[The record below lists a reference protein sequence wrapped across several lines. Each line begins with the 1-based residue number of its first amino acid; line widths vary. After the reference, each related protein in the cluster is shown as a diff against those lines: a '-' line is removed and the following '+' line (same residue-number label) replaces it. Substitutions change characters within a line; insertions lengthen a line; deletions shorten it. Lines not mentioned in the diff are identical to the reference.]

1 MPRSDWSV
9 VKNYALTIPPAK
21 AEQEAIAE
29 ALSDADALIESLE
42 QLIAKKRQIKQGA
55 MQELLRPKD
64 GWVSKKL
71 GDIAHIK
78 TGSRNNQDKVEDG
91 KYPFF
96 VRSQIVERINSYSYD
111 CEAILIPGEGGIGSI
126 FHYVNGRFDV
136 HQRVYAISQFAENI
150 PGKYVYYFMVKN
162 FGQHAMQNSVKA
174 TVDSLRLPT
183 FQQFQVFMPKRYDEQ
198 SAIASVL
205 SDMDAEIDAL
215 ELKLEK
221 ARWLKQGMMHNLLTG
236 KIRLVGGK
244 RISEKDDA
252 EKAVK
257 KGHNWQIDE
266 AVLISVLTKNFGSVQ
281 YPLGRKRRTKLLYLF
296 HRHMAQE
303 AIGFKKKAAGPYNP
317 EIRYG
322 GPEKIALQRS
332 YVCEKSAGNY
342 QGFVLSENFA
352 EADNYFNQWYDPKE
366 LDWLEQF
373 RYSKNDELELL
384 TTVDMAMV
392 DLKKAGAAITLHSVK
407 QVIGDHP
414 EWAPKL
420 QRSIFSDEQITFTIE
435 RCKQLFYPD
444 YE

>member
-1 MPRSDWSV
+1 MFLGYYLNSEPVNRQKSSKGQGDAVVHITANALADIDLMMP
-9 VKNYALTIPPAK
+9 TIE
-21 AEQEAIAE
+21 EQ
-29 ALSDADALIESLE
+29 
-42 QLIAKKRQIKQGA
+42 
-55 MQELLRPKD
+55 
-64 GWVSKKL
+64 
-71 GDIAHIK
+71 
-78 TGSRNNQDKVEDG
+78 
-91 KYPFF
+91 
-96 VRSQIVERINSYSYD
+96 
-111 CEAILIPGEGGIGSI
+111 
-126 FHYVNGRFDV
+126 
-136 HQRVYAISQFAENI
+136 
-150 PGKYVYYFMVKN
+150 
-162 FGQHAMQNSVKA
+162 A
-174 TVDSLRLPT
+174 T
-183 FQQFQVFMPKRYDEQ
+183 
-198 SAIASVL
+198 IASVL

-221 ARWLKQGMMHNLLTG
+221 ARQLKQGMMHNLLTG
-236 KIRLVGGK
+236 KIRLVDGDE
-244 RISEKDDA
+244 ISEKGDA
-252 EKAVK
+252 EKSVNK
-257 KGHNWQIDE
+257 RHNWQIDE
-266 AVLISVLTKNFGSVQ
+266 AVLIAVLTKNFGSEQ

-296 HRHMAQE
+296 HRYMAQE

-414 EWAPKL
+414 EWVPKL